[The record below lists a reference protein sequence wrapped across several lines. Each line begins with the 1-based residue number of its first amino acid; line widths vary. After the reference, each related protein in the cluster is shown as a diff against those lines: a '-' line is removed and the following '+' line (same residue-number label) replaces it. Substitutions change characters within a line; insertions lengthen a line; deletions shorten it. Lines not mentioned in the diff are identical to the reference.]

1 MQLKLKQH
9 KIFRQEA
16 LDNLSAPEELDKAIQ
31 VVKPQAWLTLSG
43 AAFLVAV
50 TAVWS
55 VLGRVPL
62 TVTGQGIL
70 IRPRHVV
77 QFQSP
82 SSGQLLTLKVKPGD
96 RVKTG
101 DILGIIDQS
110 ALKQQLQQEQT
121 KLQQLQTQNQEIE
134 RLQKQLIAQQV
145 SMLQQQQQDLENSL
159 EREQVTP
166 MLRDQTLTAIAQKRK
181 NLGVRK
187 QQVQYLLKT
196 LQTGVNNRR
205 SLFQQHAISQDLLV
219 QAEREYFT
227 TQTQLLDI
235 ETELKE
241 LDIQATNTQRE
252 YLQNLNKIDEIRTQ
266 VKDVKTQ
273 KTKLLTQDFQQ
284 SIEKINQLREIKQ
297 RIAKLQLQLAQESR
311 IISKYDGQVLE
322 VSIVPGQIIN
332 SGSRLGTIEAEDSH
346 TKLVSLVYFANKDG
360 KQIQPGMYV
369 QVTPSFAKRERDGGI
384 VGAIAN
390 ISSFPVTTQD
400 ITTLVGNAEIAASL
414 AGKGEGKV
422 QAFVELKED
431 ATTVSGYQWSSSK
444 GPSVKLTSGT
454 TTTVQVKVG
463 ETAPISYIIPI
474 LRSWAGLY

>member
-1 MQLKLKQH
+1 MQLKH
-9 KIFRQEA
+9 NKIFRQEA
-16 LDNLSAPEELDKAIQ
+16 LDRLSAPEQLDQAIQ
-31 VVKPQAWLTLSG
+31 VVKPQAWLTLS
-43 AAFLVAV
+43 ATAFLVAV

-55 VLGRVPL
+55 VVGRVPL

-96 RVKTG
+96 SVKKG
-101 DILGIIDQS
+101 EVLGIIDQS

-121 KLQQLQTQNQEIE
+121 KLQQLQTQNQEID

-145 SMLQQQQQDLENSL
+145 TILQQQQQDLENSL

-166 MLRDQTLTAIAQKRK
+166 KLREQTLNAIAQKRK

-187 QQVQYLLKT
+187 QQIQYLLKT
-196 LQTGVNNRR
+196 LQTGVDNRR
-205 SLFQQHAISQDLLV
+205 RLFQEHAISQDLLV
-219 QAEREYFT
+219 QAEKEYFT

-235 ETELKE
+235 ETQLKE
-241 LDIQATNTQRE
+241 LDIEATNTQRD
-252 YLQNLNKIDEIRTQ
+252 YLQNLNKIDEI
-266 VKDVKTQ
+266 KTQ
-273 KTKLLTQDFQQ
+273 IKDFKTQQTKLVAQDFQQ
-284 SIEKINQLREIKQ
+284 SIEKINKIREVTQ
-297 RIAKLQLQLAQESR
+297 RIAKLELQLAQESR

-332 SGSRLGTIEAEDSH
+332 AGSRLGTIEAEDSH
-346 TKLVSLVYFANKDG
+346 TKLMSLVYFANKDG
-360 KQIQPGMYV
+360 KQIQPGMTV

-400 ITTLVGNAEIAASL
+400 ITAIVGNAEIAASL

-422 QAFVELKED
+422 QAFVELKENSD
-431 ATTVSGYQWSSSK
+431 TVSGYQWSSSN
-444 GPSVKLTSGT
+444 GPSLKLTSGT

-463 ETAPISYIIPI
+463 ETAPISYIIPM
-474 LRSWAGLY
+474 LRSWAGVY